1 MLEFNLKS
9 FTSRVDSHIIDYP
22 INLLFFCFTTFFL
35 IVLVFP
41 TLIINLLFLL
51 TFYYLYK
58 GLHQNIFII
67 WGFYIF
73 SWYILFTALLF
84 GFEGQILIGSEYTG
98 LLFSYVL
105 SKFSKFI
112 LLKSFCMK
120 SIIMLDALS
129 STCGFNIY
137 IPSIFNGVFL

>member
-1 MLEFNLKS
+1 MLKFNFNLK
-9 FTSRVDSHIIDYP
+9 TLISRVDSHIIDYP
-22 INLLFFCFTTFFL
+22 VNLLFYCSTTFFL

-41 TLIINLLFLL
+41 TIIINLLFLL

-84 GFEGQILIGSEYTG
+84 GFEGYILIGGEYTD

-105 SKFSKFI
+105 SKYSKFI
-112 LLKSFCMK
+112 FLESFCIK

-137 IPSIFNGVFL
+137 IPSIFNF